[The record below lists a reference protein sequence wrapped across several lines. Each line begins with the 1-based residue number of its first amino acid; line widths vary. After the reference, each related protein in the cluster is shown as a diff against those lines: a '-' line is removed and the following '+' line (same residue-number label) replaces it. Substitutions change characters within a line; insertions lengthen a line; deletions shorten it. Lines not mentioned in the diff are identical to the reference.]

1 MSDTRYEYQS
11 EFAKKFFG
19 RGLEEGRLE
28 GRQEGRLEGRQEG
41 VTLSLLRILERRSL
55 SLSPE
60 ERQRIERCSDLAT
73 LERWL
78 DRAVEVNAASEL
90 FDG

>member
-19 RGLEEGRLE
+19 RGLE
-28 GRQEGRLEGRQEG
+28 EGRLEGRQEG